1 MQNASIFFV
10 CDLTFVKLKFPQNY
24 WRIRNKISYSPIIR
38 IRKARSR
45 HNTKGVV
52 RRGSLTKSNLT
63 WNVES
68 KQSEINEALMK
79 LIYCEK
85 FRVVVVYM
93 TKLKSV
99 FFIWFSYFETTH
111 LDAKENVPPP
121 HSELFI
127 SLPNL
132 NSINLKNYICTI
144 NKKSLKV
151 SLQIIKMKDS
161 QFIQIGT
168 VKKFSALH

>member
-1 MQNASIFFV
+1 
-10 CDLTFVKLKFPQNY
+10 
-24 WRIRNKISYSPIIR
+24 
-38 IRKARSR
+38 
-45 HNTKGVV
+45 
-52 RRGSLTKSNLT
+52 
-63 WNVES
+63 
-68 KQSEINEALMK
+68 
-79 LIYCEK
+79 
-85 FRVVVVYM
+85 M

-99 FFIWFSYFETTH
+99 FFIRFSYFETTH

-121 HSELFI
+121 HSKLFI

-132 NSINLKNYICTI
+132 NSINLKNCIFTI

>member
-1 MQNASIFFV
+1 MQDASISF
-10 CDLTFVKLKFPQNY
+10 CDLTFVKSKFPQNY
-24 WRIRNKISYSPIIR
+24 WRIRNKKIAVIET
-38 IRKARSR
+38 ARSR
-45 HNTKGVV
+45 HNAKGVV

-121 HSELFI
+121 HSKLFI

-132 NSINLKNYICTI
+132 NSINLKNCIFTI